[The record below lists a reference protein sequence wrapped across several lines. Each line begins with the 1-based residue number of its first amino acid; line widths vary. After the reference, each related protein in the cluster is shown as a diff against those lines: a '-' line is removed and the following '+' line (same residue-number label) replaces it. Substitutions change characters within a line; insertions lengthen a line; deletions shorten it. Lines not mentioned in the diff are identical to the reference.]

1 MLAGI
6 HKETYRII
14 PLVLAICVVVVGAYF
29 VGTNTMTHMLRAS
42 AESDAQR
49 WGAYMVRNTP
59 NMEPVILGTD
69 TFDSG
74 TRSFLRRKK
83 PISINHY
90 RIYDQSGFMRWD
102 SRTQNFISDAIANFS
117 GHNQEAFD
125 VLATGHNHF
134 GIIEN
139 QHGENVTRTSH
150 LMVPLVD
157 GMRPIGVL
165 EVIIDTTLQWNALR
179 TQFQNLSIQ
188 VAGLL
193 LLAFALPGF
202 LYLRR
207 SGQLEFTSRRL
218 QRTAEYDEL
227 TGALNRTTFA
237 KIMEHKLSTAADRG
251 LSVAVHFIDLDR
263 FKDVNDTRGHAI
275 GDEVLQMAALRLRKL
290 MGIRERFARLGG
302 DEFAICQPYF
312 LGSPQVVEEL
322 ANDIVREMAKPFIIG
337 NSSIQIGASVGYSY
351 FPRDGKTVAEL
362 VRSADIAL
370 YKAKE
375 RNRGRAVAF
384 DPSMETERQARQ
396 SIEIRLRQ
404 ALAQGEFDIH
414 FQPLY
419 ETNSRKLSGFEALLR
434 MNDDEGEP
442 ISPEIFV
449 PIAEDIGLIGEIGAW
464 VLREACRTACE
475 WPDGLMVCVNLSP
488 AQFHSHKMPKLVK
501 SILEST
507 GLPARQLE
515 LEVTES
521 LLIMDT
527 EEVLRELMEIK
538 SLGVSIALDDFGTG
552 YSSLSY
558 LWRFPFD
565 KLKVDKSFINDL
577 AVNGSKSREILSTI
591 IALGKVLDLKI
602 TAEGVETE
610 AQAKVL
616 RDLDC
621 DLVQGFLYGRPMK
634 LIDVAAT
641 VMKSREKPVSTRTKK
656 RRPAKRRA

>member
-1 MLAGI
+1 MFAGT
-6 HKETYRII
+6 HKETFRII
-14 PLVLAICVVVVGAYF
+14 PLFVAICVVVVGAYF
-29 VGTNTMTHMLRAS
+29 VGTNTMTQMLRTS

-49 WGAYMVRNTP
+49 WGVYMVRNTP
-59 NMEPVILGTD
+59 NMEPVILGSD

-74 TRSFLRRKK
+74 TQSFLRRQK
-83 PISINHY
+83 PASIDQY
-90 RIYDQSGFMRWD
+90 RIYDQSGFLRWD
-102 SRTQNFISDAIANFS
+102 SRSKNAVSNAITNS
-117 GHNQEAFD
+117 IGHNQKAFD
-125 VLATGHNHF
+125 VLATGNNHF
-134 GIIEN
+134 VVVEN
-139 QHGENVTRTSH
+139 THEERVVHTSH
-150 LMVPLVD
+150 LMIPLMD
-157 GMRPIGVL
+157 GVRTIGVL
-165 EVIIDTTLQWNALR
+165 EVLTDTTLQWNALR
-179 TQFQNLSIQ
+179 AEFQNLSIQ

-193 LLAFALPGF
+193 FVAFALPGF

-237 KIMEHKLSTAADRG
+237 KIMEHELGTAADRG

-275 GDEVLQMAALRLRKL
+275 GDEVLRMAALRLRKI
-290 MGIRERFARLGG
+290 MGTRERFARLGG

-322 ANDIVREMAKPFIIG
+322 ANDIVREMGRPFVIG
-337 NSSIQIGASVGYSY
+337 NASIQIGASVGYSY
-351 FPRDGKTVAEL
+351 FPRDGKTVGEL

-384 DPSMETERQARQ
+384 DPSMEIERQARQ
-396 SIEIRLRQ
+396 SIEMRLRQ
-404 ALAQGEFDIH
+404 ALTQDEFDLH
-414 FQPLY
+414 FQPLF
-419 ETNSRKLSGFEALLR
+419 ESNSKKLRGFEALLR

-464 VLREACRTACE
+464 VLREACSTACE
-475 WPDGLMVCVNLSP
+475 WPDNLMVCVNLSP

-501 SILEST
+501 DVLEST
-507 GLPARQLE
+507 GLPAKQLE

-521 LLIMDT
+521 LLIIDT

-634 LIDVAAT
+634 SIDIAAT
-641 VMKSREKPVSTRTKK
+641 VMKSRKNVVSVRPRKARPV
-656 RRPAKRRA
+656 KRRA